1 MSKIQQLLFSNMDN
15 FNLDEVSR
23 YPLSVASLLANEK
36 RKDVEKIHE
45 EFDKTI
51 LQENS
56 KKCEPFRKSA
66 AERKRENAKQLDS
79 LKDWFGFKKVE
90 LSKEDEADIE
100 ILRRRNHIDPKNA
113 IKNADN
119 LNNAYIQIGTIVSD
133 PIHGRS
139 DTLKRKER
147 KNRIYE
153 QFIEDDKRIGLTKR
167 KFQEIQTE
175 KMNNS
180 RNKKWIKLKR
190 LKMAKKTLTDDVR
203 EMKF

>member
-1 MSKIQQLLFSNMDN
+1 MSKIQHLLFGNIDN
-15 FNLDEVSR
+15 FDVDELLR
-23 YPLSVASLLANEK
+23 YPLGISHLLNTE
-36 RKDVEKIHE
+36 RRRQTEKIQDDFE
-45 EFDKTI
+45 KTI
-51 LQENS
+51 TQENS

-66 AERKRENAKQLDS
+66 AEKRKNQAKHTEE

-90 LSKEDEADIE
+90 LSKDDEADIE
-100 ILRRRNHIDPKNA
+100 ILKRRRHIDPKSA

-119 LNNAYIQIGTIVSD
+119 LNNGYVQLGTIVDD

-139 DTLKRKER
+139 GRLKKKER
-147 KNRIYE
+147 KGRIYE
-153 QFIEDDKRIGLTKR
+153 QFIDDDKRIGLTKR

-190 LKMAKKTLTDDVR
+190 LKLAKKTLNDDVR